1 MDKTYKEFKE
11 LFGDSERPDVAAID
25 FAYNKAIKKLNRLQA
40 FEENLVI
47 FLIYLLVFQILNFIL
62 FEHLLRTF

>member
-11 LFGDSERPDVAAID
+11 LFSDSERPDVAAID
-25 FAYNKAIKKLNRLQA
+25 FAYNKAIQKLNRLQA

-47 FLIYLLVFQILNFIL
+47 
-62 FEHLLRTF
+62 